1 MTNHSHRVASATNF
15 VVAAPTSSNLRS
27 SSACPV
33 TASNGAQRPVHTTLI
48 DEAWDLQPTAA
59 STSQSGARRIG
70 ASPPRTSLIDAEWDQ
85 ADDERAAHLS
95 RSQQALARQPHTTLI
110 DAEWDFEGVSAANE
124 DASVPRPLQSSIV
137 DLTWEELEATE
148 VDEWDSP
155 LADWDHESAGA
166 ASASVPR
173 PLQSSIVELK
183 PGEPQANKADGWDPP
198 ATVARS
204 PQTSLIDSE
213 WDSPAAVS
221 AAEPPVGPKALA
233 LPRPIIIAGAVADR
247 NPIITFVELDNPESL
262 LGLLNAVAYK

>member
-1 MTNHSHRVASATNF
+1 MTNHSHKVASATNF

-27 SSACPV
+27 GRAFPV

-59 STSQSGARRIG
+59 PTSQSGAHRIG
-70 ASPPRTSLIDAEWDQ
+70 ASPPRTSLI
-85 ADDERAAHLS
+85 
-95 RSQQALARQPHTTLI
+95 ARQPHTTLI
-110 DAEWDFEGVSAANE
+110 DAEWDIEGVGAANE
-124 DASVPRPLQSSIV
+124 DASVRRPLQSSIV

-148 VDEWDSP
+148 VDEWDTP
-155 LADWDHESAGA
+155 LIDWGNESLGAGN
-166 ASASVPR
+166 ASVQR

-198 ATVARS
+198 AAVARS

-221 AAEPPVGPKALA
+221 AAEPPEAPKRLA

-247 NPIITFVELDNPESL
+247 DPTISFVELKNPESL
-262 LGLLNAVAYK
+262 LGLLNALAYK

>member
-95 RSQQALARQPHTTLI
+95 DPNKLSRVSRTRRSSTPSGISKVL
-110 DAEWDFEGVSAANE
+110 
-124 DASVPRPLQSSIV
+124 VPPMKMRRSRVRCNRRSSI
-137 DLTWEELEATE
+137 
-148 VDEWDSP
+148 
-155 LADWDHESAGA
+155 
-166 ASASVPR
+166 
-173 PLQSSIVELK
+173 
-183 PGEPQANKADGWDPP
+183 
-198 ATVARS
+198 
-204 PQTSLIDSE
+204 
-213 WDSPAAVS
+213 
-221 AAEPPVGPKALA
+221 
-233 LPRPIIIAGAVADR
+233 
-247 NPIITFVELDNPESL
+247 
-262 LGLLNAVAYK
+262 